1 MIAMARTLRA
11 FVSCRRGNFGII
23 FALAAVP
30 VLGIAGLA
38 LDYSRISSAKDRL
51 QLSVDSA
58 IVAAAASGAEV
69 AQMQA
74 IVADF
79 VEVNFGEAG
88 VEVETTVNSYDMRV
102 EATYALDLALLSA
115 IGKPQAQIVAQA
127 ELQSEAPLRGGSVA
141 TPSAGLDKKQLE
153 RVRKMLKRLP
163 PEMRRKLEAGIDAA
177 IAEAGR
183 NDSGRY
189 YIYR

>member
-1 MIAMARTLRA
+1 MIATARTLRA

-23 FALAAVP
+23 LALVAMP

-51 QLSVDSA
+51 QSSVDSA

-74 IVADF
+74 IVAEF

-88 VEVETTVNSYDMRV
+88 VAVETTINSHDMRV
-102 EATYALDLALLSA
+102 EATYALNLALLSA
-115 IGKPQAQIVAQA
+115 IGRPQAQIVAQA
-127 ELQSEAPLRGGSVA
+127 ELKSEAPLRGGSVA
-141 TPSAGLDKKQLE
+141 SPSQGLDSRQLE
-153 RVRKMLKRLP
+153 RVRKILKGVP

-177 IAEAGR
+177 LAEAGR
-183 NDSGRY
+183 NGRFH
-189 YIYR
+189 IYR

>member
-1 MIAMARTLRA
+1 MIATARTLRA
-11 FVSCRRGNFGII
+11 FISCRRGNFGII

-51 QLSVDSA
+51 QSSVDSA

-88 VEVETTVNSYDMRV
+88 VAVKTTINSHDMRV
-102 EATYALDLALLSA
+102 EATYVLDLALMSA
-115 IGKPQAQIVAQA
+115 VGKPQAQIVAQA
-127 ELQSEAPLRGGSVA
+127 ELQSESPLRGGAVA
-141 TPSAGLDKKQLE
+141 TPLAGLDSKQLQ
-153 RVRKMLKRLP
+153 RVRKMLKGMP
-163 PEMRRKLEAGIDAA
+163 PQIRRNLEADIDAA

-183 NDSGRY
+183 NGRFH
-189 YIYR
+189 IYR

>member
-1 MIAMARTLRA
+1 MFATAKTLRA
-11 FVSCRRGNFGII
+11 FISCRCGNFGII

-30 VLGIAGLA
+30 ILGIAGLA

-51 QLSVDSA
+51 QSSVDSA

-69 AQMQA
+69 AQMQT

-88 VEVETTVNSYDMRV
+88 VEVETTINSHDMRV
-102 EATYALDLALLSA
+102 QATYALDLALLSA
-115 IGKPQAQIVAQA
+115 IGKPQAQIVAEA
-127 ELQSEAPLRGGSVA
+127 ELQSDTPLRGGAVA
-141 TPSAGLDKKQLE
+141 SQVPGLDSKQLE
-153 RVRKMLKRLP
+153 RVRRMLKGMP

-183 NDSGRY
+183 NGRFH
-189 YIYR
+189 IYR